1 MDAGKLSQML
11 TDAGACAVAFAPL
24 RPVDH
29 HAWESYSRW
38 IATGGHAS
46 MAYLANHSEIRRNPA
61 LLLDDGPQPGGTVVC
76 AAFAYA
82 SDVTFRPGA
91 LRIARYALG
100 DDYHEVLRRRLQP
113 VADAILAATGHPAR
127 ICVDS
132 APILERYWAVQSGLG
147 FTGRNRQLII
157 PGIGSHIF
165 LTELVTRAEFT
176 PYGIPI
182 DRQCP
187 EGCDR
192 CLRACPNHA
201 LTASNRQPWRGSHG
215 EAVFNRLTESC
226 GFDAR
231 RCLSYQ
237 TIENRGPIPPGIAS
251 AMGNS
256 IYGCDRCQAACP
268 HNARA
273 PKATAA
279 ELQPDDELMA
289 MRKADWHALTPDRY
303 RRLFKGSAVKRCK
316 YEGLMRNIKAAAGGD
331 DASGQGESKA
341 HGTNERGPTGT

>member
-1 MDAGKLSQML
+1 MYAGKLSQML

-38 IATGGHAS
+38 IAAGGHAS

-100 DDYHEVLRRRLQP
+100 DDYHEVLRQRLQP

-132 APILERYWAVQSGLG
+132 APILERYWAQQSGLG

-165 LTELVTRAEFT
+165 LAELVTRAEFT
-176 PYGIPI
+176 PYGTPM

-192 CLRACPNHA
+192 CMRACPNGA
-201 LTASNRQPWRGSHG
+201 LTASNRLPWRESHG

-237 TIENRGPIPPGIAS
+237 TIENRGEISDDITVPHGRF
-251 AMGNS
+251 
-256 IYGCDRCQAACP
+256 YGCDICLEACP
-268 HNARA
+268 LSR
-273 PKATAA
+273 PSCRVTVLPEFRPREPLLSLTPATVT
-279 ELQPDDELMA
+279 
-289 MRKADWHALTPDRY
+289 ALTLAAYSLLFRHSPI
-303 RRLFKGSAVKRCK
+303 RRAKLA
-316 YEGLMRNIKAAAGGD
+316 GLLRNLRAL
-331 DASGQGESKA
+331 
-341 HGTNERGPTGT
+341 NP

>member
-1 MDAGKLSQML
+1 MYAGKLSQML

-29 HAWESYSRW
+29 HAWESFSRW

-165 LTELVTRAEFT
+165 LSELVTRAEFP
-176 PYGIPI
+176 PYGTPV
-182 DRQCP
+182 DMQCP
-187 EGCDR
+187 DGCDR

-231 RCLSYQ
+231 RCLSFQ
-237 TIENRGPIPPGIAS
+237 TIENRGEIDADLTVPRGRF
-251 AMGNS
+251 
-256 IYGCDRCQAACP
+256 YGCDICLEACP
-268 HNARA
+268 LSR
-273 PKATAA
+273 PSRSVTVLPEFRPREPLLSLTPATVT
-279 ELQPDDELMA
+279 
-289 MRKADWHALTPDRY
+289 ALTPAAYSLLFRHSPI
-303 RRLFKGSAVKRCK
+303 RRAKLA
-316 YEGLMRNIKAAAGGD
+316 GLLRNLRAL
-331 DASGQGESKA
+331 
-341 HGTNERGPTGT
+341 NP

>member
-76 AAFAYA
+76 AAFSYA

-165 LTELVTRAEFT
+165 LSELVTRAEFP
-176 PYGIPI
+176 PYGTPV
-182 DRQCP
+182 DMQCP
-187 EGCDR
+187 DGCDR
-192 CLRACPNHA
+192 CLRACPNGA
-201 LTASNRQPWRGSHG
+201 LVSSNRQPWRGSHR
-215 EAVFNRLTESC
+215 EAVSNRLTETC

-237 TIENRGPIPPGIAS
+237 TIENRGEISDDITVPHGRF
-251 AMGNS
+251 
-256 IYGCDRCQAACP
+256 YGCDICLEACP
-268 HNARA
+268 LSR
-273 PKATAA
+273 PSRPVTVLPEFRPREPLLSLTPATVT
-279 ELQPDDELMA
+279 
-289 MRKADWHALTPDRY
+289 ALTPAAYSLLFRHSPI
-303 RRLFKGSAVKRCK
+303 RRAKLA
-316 YEGLMRNIKAAAGGD
+316 GLLRNLRAL
-331 DASGQGESKA
+331 
-341 HGTNERGPTGT
+341 NP

>member
-100 DDYHEVLRRRLQP
+100 DDYHEVLRQRLQP

-132 APILERYWAVQSGLG
+132 APILERYWAQQSGLG

-165 LTELVTRAEFT
+165 LAELVTRAEFT
-176 PYGIPI
+176 PYGTPM

-192 CLRACPNHA
+192 CMRACPNGA
-201 LTASNRQPWRGSHG
+201 LTASNRLPWRESHG
-215 EAVFNRLTESC
+215 EAVFNRLPETC

-237 TIENRGPIPPGIAS
+237 TIENRGEISDDITVPHGRF
-251 AMGNS
+251 
-256 IYGCDRCQAACP
+256 YGCDICLETCP
-268 HNARA
+268 LSR
-273 PKATAA
+273 PSCRVTVLSEFRPREPLLSLTAA
-279 ELQPDDELMA
+279 TVT
-289 MRKADWHALTPDRY
+289 ALTPAAYSLLFRHSPI
-303 RRLFKGSAVKRCK
+303 RRAKLA
-316 YEGLMRNIKAAAGGD
+316 GLLRNLRAL
-331 DASGQGESKA
+331 
-341 HGTNERGPTGT
+341 NP

>member
-24 RPVDH
+24 QPVDH

-132 APILERYWAVQSGLG
+132 APILERYWAEQSGLG

-165 LTELVTRAEFT
+165 LAELVTRAEFT
-176 PYGIPI
+176 PYGTPI
-182 DRQCP
+182 DLQCP

-192 CLRACPNHA
+192 CLRACPNGA
-201 LTASNRQPWRGSHG
+201 LTASNRQPRRGSHG
-215 EAVFNRLTESC
+215 EAVFNRLPETC
-226 GFDAR
+226 GFDSR
-231 RCLSYQ
+231 RCLSFQ
-237 TIENRGPIPPGIAS
+237 TIENRGEIDADLTVPRGRF
-251 AMGNS
+251 
-256 IYGCDRCQAACP
+256 YGCDICLEACP
-268 HNARA
+268 LSR
-273 PKATAA
+273 PSCRVTVLPEFRPREPLLSLTAA
-279 ELQPDDELMA
+279 TVS
-289 MRKADWHALTPDRY
+289 ALTPAAYSLLFRHSPI
-303 RRLFKGSAVKRCK
+303 RRAKLT
-316 YEGLMRNIKAAAGGD
+316 GLLRNLGAL
-331 DASGQGESKA
+331 
-341 HGTNERGPTGT
+341 NP

>member
-24 RPVDH
+24 QPVDH

-38 IATGGHAS
+38 IATGRHAS

-100 DDYHEVLRRRLQP
+100 DDYHEVLRQRLQP

-132 APILERYWAVQSGLG
+132 APILERYWAEQSGLG

-165 LTELVTRAEFT
+165 LAELVTRAEFT
-176 PYGIPI
+176 PYGTPM

-192 CLRACPNHA
+192 CMRACPNGA
-201 LTASNRQPWRGSHG
+201 LTASNRLPWRGSHG
-215 EAVFNRLTESC
+215 EAVFNRLTASC

-231 RCLSYQ
+231 RCLSFQ
-237 TIENRGPIPPGIAS
+237 TIENRGEIDADLTVPRGRF
-251 AMGNS
+251 
-256 IYGCDRCQAACP
+256 YGCDICLEACP
-268 HNARA
+268 LSR
-273 PKATAA
+273 PSRPVTVFPEFRPREPLLSLTAA
-279 ELQPDDELMA
+279 TVT
-289 MRKADWHALTPDRY
+289 ALTPAAYSLLFRHSPI
-303 RRLFKGSAVKRCK
+303 RRAKLA
-316 YEGLMRNIKAAAGGD
+316 GLLRNLRAL
-331 DASGQGESKA
+331 
-341 HGTNERGPTGT
+341 NP

>member
-231 RCLSYQ
+231 RCLSFQ
-237 TIENRGPIPPGIAS
+237 TIENRGEIDADLTVPRGRF
-251 AMGNS
+251 
-256 IYGCDRCQAACP
+256 YGCDICLEACP
-268 HNARA
+268 LSRPSRPVTVLPEFQPREALTRL
-273 PKATAA
+273 TA
-279 ELQPDDELMA
+279 ETVT
-289 MRKADWHALTPDRY
+289 ALTPASYSLLFRHSPV
-303 RRLFKGSAVKRCK
+303 RRAKLA
-316 YEGLMRNIKAAAGGD
+316 GLLRNLRAL
-331 DASGQGESKA
+331 
-341 HGTNERGPTGT
+341 NP

>member
-100 DDYHEVLRRRLQP
+100 DDYHEVLRQRLQP

-132 APILERYWAVQSGLG
+132 APILERYWAEQSGLG

-165 LTELVTRAEFT
+165 LAELVTRAEFT
-176 PYGIPI
+176 PYGTPM

-192 CLRACPNHA
+192 CLRACPNGA
-201 LTASNRQPWRGSHG
+201 LVSS
-215 EAVFNRLTESC
+215 NRLTETC

-231 RCLSYQ
+231 RCLSFQ
-237 TIENRGPIPPGIAS
+237 TIENRDEISDDITVPHDRF
-251 AMGNS
+251 
-256 IYGCDRCQAACP
+256 YGCDICLETCP
-268 HNARA
+268 LSR
-273 PKATAA
+273 PSRPVTVLPEFRPREPLLSLTPATVT
-279 ELQPDDELMA
+279 
-289 MRKADWHALTPDRY
+289 ALTPAAYSLLFRHSPI
-303 RRLFKGSAVKRCK
+303 RRAKLA
-316 YEGLMRNIKAAAGGD
+316 GLLRNLRAL
-331 DASGQGESKA
+331 
-341 HGTNERGPTGT
+341 NP

>member
-1 MDAGKLSQML
+1 MYAGKLSQML

-38 IATGGHAS
+38 IAAGGHAS

-100 DDYHEVLRRRLQP
+100 DDYHEVLRQRLQP

-132 APILERYWAVQSGLG
+132 APILERYWAEQSGLG

-165 LTELVTRAEFT
+165 LAELVTRAEFT
-176 PYGIPI
+176 PYGTPM

-192 CLRACPNHA
+192 CLRACPNGA

-215 EAVFNRLTESC
+215 EAVFNRLSESC

-237 TIENRGPIPPGIAS
+237 TIENRGEIDADLTVPRGRF
-251 AMGNS
+251 
-256 IYGCDRCQAACP
+256 YGCDICLEACP
-268 HNARA
+268 LSRPSCRVTVLPEFQPREALTRLT
-273 PKATAA
+273 PATVT
-279 ELQPDDELMA
+279 
-289 MRKADWHALTPDRY
+289 ALTPAAYSLLFRHSPI
-303 RRLFKGSAVKRCK
+303 RRAKLA
-316 YEGLMRNIKAAAGGD
+316 GLLRNLRAL
-331 DASGQGESKA
+331 
-341 HGTNERGPTGT
+341 NP

>member
-24 RPVDH
+24 RPVDQ

-38 IATGGHAS
+38 IAAGGHAS

-100 DDYHEVLRRRLQP
+100 DDYHEVLRQRLQP
-113 VADAILAATGHPAR
+113 VADAILADTGHAAR

-157 PGIGSHIF
+157 PGVGSHIF
-165 LTELVTRAEFT
+165 LSELVTRAEFP
-176 PYGIPI
+176 PYGTPV
-182 DRQCP
+182 DMQCP
-187 EGCDR
+187 DGCDR

-201 LTASNRQPWRGSHG
+201 LREGGFQPSASEDPSD
-215 EAVFNRLTESC
+215 TC

-237 TIENRGPIPPGIAS
+237 TIENRGEISDDITVPHGRF
-251 AMGNS
+251 
-256 IYGCDRCQAACP
+256 YGCDICLEACP
-268 HNARA
+268 LSRPSRPVTMLPEFQPREALTRL
-273 PKATAA
+273 TA
-279 ELQPDDELMA
+279 ETVT
-289 MRKADWHALTPDRY
+289 ALTPASYSLLFRHSPV
-303 RRLFKGSAVKRCK
+303 RRAKLT
-316 YEGLMRNIKAAAGGD
+316 GLLRNIKAWSGGL
-331 DASGQGESKA
+331 
-341 HGTNERGPTGT
+341 

>member
-29 HAWESYSRW
+29 HAWESFSRW

-165 LTELVTRAEFT
+165 LTELVTRAEFP
-176 PYGIPI
+176 PYGTPV
-182 DRQCP
+182 DMQCP
-187 EGCDR
+187 DGCDR

-231 RCLSYQ
+231 RCLSFQ
-237 TIENRGPIPPGIAS
+237 TIENRGEIDADLTVPRGRF
-251 AMGNS
+251 
-256 IYGCDRCQAACP
+256 YGCDICLEACP
-268 HNARA
+268 LSR
-273 PKATAA
+273 PSRPVTVLPEFRPREPLLSLIPATVT
-279 ELQPDDELMA
+279 
-289 MRKADWHALTPDRY
+289 ALTPAAYSLLFRHSPI
-303 RRLFKGSAVKRCK
+303 RRAKLA
-316 YEGLMRNIKAAAGGD
+316 GLLRNLRAL
-331 DASGQGESKA
+331 
-341 HGTNERGPTGT
+341 NP

>member
-38 IATGGHAS
+38 IAAGGHAS

-100 DDYHEVLRRRLQP
+100 DDYHEVLRQRLQP

-132 APILERYWAVQSGLG
+132 APILERYWAQQSGLG

-165 LTELVTRAEFT
+165 LSELVTRAEFP
-176 PYGIPI
+176 PYGTPV
-182 DRQCP
+182 DMQCP
-187 EGCDR
+187 DGCDR

-231 RCLSYQ
+231 RCLSFQ
-237 TIENRGPIPPGIAS
+237 TIENRGEIDADLTVPRGRF
-251 AMGNS
+251 
-256 IYGCDRCQAACP
+256 YGCDICLEACP
-268 HNARA
+268 LSR
-273 PKATAA
+273 PSRPVTVLPEFRPREPLLSLTAA
-279 ELQPDDELMA
+279 TVT
-289 MRKADWHALTPDRY
+289 ALTPAAYSLLFRHSPI
-303 RRLFKGSAVKRCK
+303 RRAKLA
-316 YEGLMRNIKAAAGGD
+316 GLLRNIKAWNDGL
-331 DASGQGESKA
+331 
-341 HGTNERGPTGT
+341 

>member
-38 IATGGHAS
+38 IAAGGHAS

-61 LLLDDGPQPGGTVVC
+61 LLLDDGPPPGGTVVC

-100 DDYHEVLRRRLQP
+100 DDYHEVLRQRLQP

-132 APILERYWAVQSGLG
+132 APILERYWAQQSGLG

-165 LTELVTRAEFT
+165 LAELVTRAEFT
-176 PYGIPI
+176 PYGTPM

-192 CLRACPNHA
+192 CLRACPNGA
-201 LTASNRQPWRGSHG
+201 LVSS
-215 EAVFNRLTESC
+215 NRLTETC

-237 TIENRGPIPPGIAS
+237 TIENRGEISDDITVSHGRF
-251 AMGNS
+251 
-256 IYGCDRCQAACP
+256 YGCDICLETCP
-268 HNARA
+268 LSR
-273 PKATAA
+273 PSRPVTVLPEFQPREPLLSLTAA
-279 ELQPDDELMA
+279 TVT
-289 MRKADWHALTPDRY
+289 ALTPAAYSLLFRHSPI
-303 RRLFKGSAVKRCK
+303 RRAKLA
-316 YEGLMRNIKAAAGGD
+316 GLLRNLRAL
-331 DASGQGESKA
+331 
-341 HGTNERGPTGT
+341 NP

>member
-38 IATGGHAS
+38 IAAGGHAS

-100 DDYHEVLRRRLQP
+100 DDYHEVLRQRLQP

-132 APILERYWAVQSGLG
+132 APILERYWAEQSGLG

-165 LTELVTRAEFT
+165 LAELVTRAEFT
-176 PYGIPI
+176 PYGTPM

-192 CLRACPNHA
+192 CMRACPNGA

-231 RCLSYQ
+231 RCLSFQ
-237 TIENRGPIPPGIAS
+237 TIENRGEIDADLTVPRGRF
-251 AMGNS
+251 
-256 IYGCDRCQAACP
+256 YGCDICLEACP
-268 HNARA
+268 LSRPSCRVNVLPEFHPRE
-273 PKATAA
+273 PLLSLTAA
-279 ELQPDDELMA
+279 TVT
-289 MRKADWHALTPDRY
+289 ALTPAAYSLLFRHSPI
-303 RRLFKGSAVKRCK
+303 RRAKLA
-316 YEGLMRNIKAAAGGD
+316 GLLRNLRAL
-331 DASGQGESKA
+331 
-341 HGTNERGPTGT
+341 NP

>member
-1 MDAGKLSQML
+1 MDDGKLSQML

-29 HAWESYSRW
+29 HAWESFSRW

-165 LTELVTRAEFT
+165 LSELVTRAEFP
-176 PYGIPI
+176 PYGTPV
-182 DRQCP
+182 DMQCP
-187 EGCDR
+187 DGCDR

-231 RCLSYQ
+231 RCLSFQ
-237 TIENRGPIPPGIAS
+237 TIENRGEIDADLTVPRGRF
-251 AMGNS
+251 
-256 IYGCDRCQAACP
+256 YGCDICLEACP
-268 HNARA
+268 LSR
-273 PKATAA
+273 PSRPVTVLPEFRPREPLLSLTPATVT
-279 ELQPDDELMA
+279 
-289 MRKADWHALTPDRY
+289 ALTPAAYSLLFRHSPI
-303 RRLFKGSAVKRCK
+303 RRAKLA
-316 YEGLMRNIKAAAGGD
+316 GLLRNLRAL
-331 DASGQGESKA
+331 
-341 HGTNERGPTGT
+341 NP

>member
-24 RPVDH
+24 QPVDH

-38 IATGGHAS
+38 IATGRHAS

-113 VADAILAATGHPAR
+113 VADAILADTGHAAR

-165 LTELVTRAEFT
+165 LSELVTRAEFP
-176 PYGIPI
+176 PYGTPV
-182 DRQCP
+182 DMQCP
-187 EGCDR
+187 DGCDR

-201 LTASNRQPWRGSHG
+201 LTASNRLPWRGSHG
-215 EAVFNRLTESC
+215 EEVFNRLTASC

-231 RCLSYQ
+231 RCLSFQ
-237 TIENRGPIPPGIAS
+237 TIENRGEIDADLTVPRGRF
-251 AMGNS
+251 
-256 IYGCDRCQAACP
+256 YGCDICLEACP
-268 HNARA
+268 LSR
-273 PKATAA
+273 PSCRVTVLPEFRPREPLLSLTAA
-279 ELQPDDELMA
+279 TVT
-289 MRKADWHALTPDRY
+289 ALTPAAYSLLFRHSPI
-303 RRLFKGSAVKRCK
+303 RRAKLA
-316 YEGLMRNIKAAAGGD
+316 GLLRNLRAL
-331 DASGQGESKA
+331 
-341 HGTNERGPTGT
+341 NP

>member
-165 LTELVTRAEFT
+165 LAELVTRAEFT
-176 PYGIPI
+176 PYGTPI

-187 EGCDR
+187 EGCNR
-192 CLRACPNHA
+192 CMRACPNGA
-201 LTASNRQPWRGSHG
+201 LVAS
-215 EAVFNRLTESC
+215 NRLTETC

-231 RCLSYQ
+231 RCLSFQ
-237 TIENRGPIPPGIAS
+237 TIENRGEIDADLTVPRGRF
-251 AMGNS
+251 
-256 IYGCDRCQAACP
+256 YGCDICLEACP
-268 HNARA
+268 LSR
-273 PKATAA
+273 PSCRVTVLPEFRPREPLLSLTTATVT
-279 ELQPDDELMA
+279 
-289 MRKADWHALTPDRY
+289 ALTPAAYSLLFRHSPI
-303 RRLFKGSAVKRCK
+303 RRAKLA
-316 YEGLMRNIKAAAGGD
+316 GLLRNLRAL
-331 DASGQGESKA
+331 
-341 HGTNERGPTGT
+341 NP

>member
-24 RPVDH
+24 QPVDH
-29 HAWESYSRW
+29 HAWENYSRW

-61 LLLDDGPQPGGTVVC
+61 LLLDDGTQPGGTVVC

-100 DDYHEVLRRRLQP
+100 DDYHEVLRQRLQP

-132 APILERYWAVQSGLG
+132 APILERYWAEQSGLG

-165 LTELVTRAEFT
+165 LAELVTRAEFT
-176 PYGIPI
+176 PYGTPM

-192 CLRACPNHA
+192 CLRACPNGA

-215 EAVFNRLTESC
+215 EAVFNRLPETC

-231 RCLSYQ
+231 RCLSFQ
-237 TIENRGPIPPGIAS
+237 TIENRGEIDADLTVPRGRF
-251 AMGNS
+251 
-256 IYGCDRCQAACP
+256 YGCDICLEACP
-268 HNARA
+268 LSR
-273 PKATAA
+273 PSRSVTVLPEFRPREPLLSLTPATVT
-279 ELQPDDELMA
+279 
-289 MRKADWHALTPDRY
+289 ALTPAAYSLLFRHSPI
-303 RRLFKGSAVKRCK
+303 RRAKLA
-316 YEGLMRNIKAAAGGD
+316 GLLRNLRAL
-331 DASGQGESKA
+331 
-341 HGTNERGPTGT
+341 NP

>member
-46 MAYLANHSEIRRNPA
+46 MAYLENHSEIRRNPA

-157 PGIGSHIF
+157 PGIGSHVF
-165 LTELVTRAEFT
+165 LAELVTRAEFT
-176 PYGIPI
+176 PYGPPM

-192 CLRACPNHA
+192 CLRACPNGA
-201 LTASNRQPWRGSHG
+201 LTASNRLP
-215 EAVFNRLTESC
+215 ETC
-226 GFDAR
+226 GFDSR
-231 RCLSYQ
+231 RCLSFQ
-237 TIENRGPIPPGIAS
+237 TIENRGEIDADLSVPRGRF
-251 AMGNS
+251 
-256 IYGCDRCQAACP
+256 YGCDICLEACP
-268 HNARA
+268 LSR
-273 PKATAA
+273 PSCRVTVLPEFRPREPLLSLTAA
-279 ELQPDDELMA
+279 TVS
-289 MRKADWHALTPDRY
+289 ALTPAAYSLLFRHSPI
-303 RRLFKGSAVKRCK
+303 RRAKLT
-316 YEGLMRNIKAAAGGD
+316 GLLRNLRAL
-331 DASGQGESKA
+331 
-341 HGTNERGPTGT
+341 NP

>member
-38 IATGGHAS
+38 IATGGYAS

-100 DDYHEVLRRRLQP
+100 DDYHEVLRQRLQP

-132 APILERYWAVQSGLG
+132 APILERYWAQQSGLG

-165 LTELVTRAEFT
+165 LAELVTRAEFT
-176 PYGIPI
+176 PYGTPM

-192 CLRACPNHA
+192 CMRACPNGA
-201 LTASNRQPWRGSHG
+201 LVSS
-215 EAVFNRLTESC
+215 NRLTETC

-237 TIENRGPIPPGIAS
+237 TIENRGEISDDITVPHGRF
-251 AMGNS
+251 
-256 IYGCDRCQAACP
+256 YGCDICLEACP
-268 HNARA
+268 LSRPSCRVNVLPEFR
-273 PKATAA
+273 PREPLLSLTPATVT
-279 ELQPDDELMA
+279 
-289 MRKADWHALTPDRY
+289 ALTPAAYSLLFRHSPI
-303 RRLFKGSAVKRCK
+303 RRAKLA
-316 YEGLMRNIKAAAGGD
+316 GLLRNLRAL
-331 DASGQGESKA
+331 
-341 HGTNERGPTGT
+341 NP

>member
-24 RPVDH
+24 QPVDH

-38 IATGGHAS
+38 IATGRHAS

-157 PGIGSHIF
+157 PGIGSHVF
-165 LTELVTRAEFT
+165 LAELVTRAEFT
-176 PYGIPI
+176 PYGTPM

-187 EGCDR
+187 DGCDR
-192 CLRACPNHA
+192 CMRACPNGA
-201 LTASNRQPWRGSHG
+201 LVSSNRQPWRGSHR
-215 EAVFNRLTESC
+215 EAVSNRLTETC

-237 TIENRGPIPPGIAS
+237 TIENRGEIDADLTVPRGRF
-251 AMGNS
+251 
-256 IYGCDRCQAACP
+256 YGCDICLEACP
-268 HNARA
+268 LSRPSRPVTVLPEFQPREALTRL
-273 PKATAA
+273 TA
-279 ELQPDDELMA
+279 ETVT
-289 MRKADWHALTPDRY
+289 ALTPASYSLLFRHSPV
-303 RRLFKGSAVKRCK
+303 RRAKLA
-316 YEGLMRNIKAAAGGD
+316 GLLRNLRAL
-331 DASGQGESKA
+331 
-341 HGTNERGPTGT
+341 NP

>member
-24 RPVDH
+24 RPVDRN
-29 HAWESYSRW
+29 AWESYSRW

-46 MAYLANHSEIRRNPA
+46 MAYPANHSEIRRNPA

-100 DDYHEVLRRRLQP
+100 DDYHEVLRQRLQP

-132 APILERYWAVQSGLG
+132 APILERYWAQQSGLG

-165 LTELVTRAEFT
+165 LAELITRAEFT
-176 PYGIPI
+176 PYGTPM

-192 CLRACPNHA
+192 CMRACPNGA

-231 RCLSYQ
+231 RCLSFQ
-237 TIENRGPIPPGIAS
+237 TIENRGEIDADLTVPRGRF
-251 AMGNS
+251 
-256 IYGCDRCQAACP
+256 YGCDICLEACP
-268 HNARA
+268 LSRPSRPVTVLPEFQPREALTRL
-273 PKATAA
+273 TA
-279 ELQPDDELMA
+279 ETVT
-289 MRKADWHALTPDRY
+289 ALTPASYSLLFRHSPI
-303 RRLFKGSAVKRCK
+303 RRAKLA
-316 YEGLMRNIKAAAGGD
+316 GLLRNLRAL
-331 DASGQGESKA
+331 
-341 HGTNERGPTGT
+341 NP

>member
-38 IATGGHAS
+38 IAAGGHAS

-100 DDYHEVLRRRLQP
+100 DDYHEVLRQRLQP

-132 APILERYWAVQSGLG
+132 APILERYWAEQSGLG

-165 LTELVTRAEFT
+165 LTELVTRAEFP
-176 PYGIPI
+176 PYGTPV
-182 DRQCP
+182 DMQCP
-187 EGCDR
+187 DGCDR
-192 CLRACPNHA
+192 CMRACPNGA
-201 LTASNRQPWRGSHG
+201 LVSSNRQPWRGSHR
-215 EAVFNRLTESC
+215 EAVSNRLTETC

-237 TIENRGPIPPGIAS
+237 TIENRGEISDDITVPHGRF
-251 AMGNS
+251 
-256 IYGCDRCQAACP
+256 YGCDICLEACP
-268 HNARA
+268 LSR
-273 PKATAA
+273 PSRPVTVLPEFQPREPLLSLTPATVT
-279 ELQPDDELMA
+279 
-289 MRKADWHALTPDRY
+289 ALTPAAYSLLFRHSPI
-303 RRLFKGSAVKRCK
+303 RRAKLA
-316 YEGLMRNIKAAAGGD
+316 GLLRNIKAWSGGL
-331 DASGQGESKA
+331 
-341 HGTNERGPTGT
+341 

>member
-29 HAWESYSRW
+29 HAWESFSRW

-165 LTELVTRAEFT
+165 LSELVTRAEFP
-176 PYGIPI
+176 PYGTPV
-182 DRQCP
+182 DMQCP
-187 EGCDR
+187 DGCDR

-201 LTASNRQPWRGSHG
+201 LTASNRKPWRRSHG

-231 RCLSYQ
+231 RCLSFQ
-237 TIENRGPIPPGIAS
+237 TIENRGEIDADLTVPRGRF
-251 AMGNS
+251 
-256 IYGCDRCQAACP
+256 YGCDICLEACP
-268 HNARA
+268 LSR
-273 PKATAA
+273 PSRPVTVLPEFRPREPLLSLTPATVT
-279 ELQPDDELMA
+279 
-289 MRKADWHALTPDRY
+289 ALTPAAYSLLFRHSPI
-303 RRLFKGSAVKRCK
+303 RRAKLA
-316 YEGLMRNIKAAAGGD
+316 GLLRNIKAWSGGL
-331 DASGQGESKA
+331 
-341 HGTNERGPTGT
+341 

>member
-165 LTELVTRAEFT
+165 LTELVTRSEFP
-176 PYGIPI
+176 PYGTPV
-182 DRQCP
+182 DMQCP

-192 CLRACPNHA
+192 CMRACPNGA

-215 EAVFNRLTESC
+215 EAVFNRLTETC

-231 RCLSYQ
+231 RCLSFQ
-237 TIENRGPIPPGIAS
+237 TIENRDEIDADLTVPRGRF
-251 AMGNS
+251 
-256 IYGCDRCQAACP
+256 YGCDICLETCP
-268 HNARA
+268 LSRPSRPVTVLPEFQPREALTRLT
-273 PKATAA
+273 PATVT
-279 ELQPDDELMA
+279 
-289 MRKADWHALTPDRY
+289 ALTPAAY
-303 RRLFKGSAVKRCK
+303 SFLFRHSPISRAKLA
-316 YEGLMRNIKAAAGGD
+316 GLLRNLRAL
-331 DASGQGESKA
+331 
-341 HGTNERGPTGT
+341 NP

>member
-38 IATGGHAS
+38 IAAGGHAS

-100 DDYHEVLRRRLQP
+100 DDYHEVLRQRLQP

-165 LTELVTRAEFT
+165 LAELVTRAEFT
-176 PYGIPI
+176 PYGTPM

-231 RCLSYQ
+231 RCLSFQ
-237 TIENRGPIPPGIAS
+237 TIENRGEIDADLTVPRGRF
-251 AMGNS
+251 
-256 IYGCDRCQAACP
+256 YGCDICLEACP
-268 HNARA
+268 LSR
-273 PKATAA
+273 PSRSVTVLPEFRPREPLLSLTPATVT
-279 ELQPDDELMA
+279 
-289 MRKADWHALTPDRY
+289 ALTPAAYSLLFRHSPI
-303 RRLFKGSAVKRCK
+303 RRAKLA
-316 YEGLMRNIKAAAGGD
+316 GLLRNLR
-331 DASGQGESKA
+331 
-341 HGTNERGPTGT
+341 TLNP

>member
-100 DDYHEVLRRRLQP
+100 DDYHEVLRQRMQP

-165 LTELVTRAEFT
+165 LTELVTRAEFP
-176 PYGIPI
+176 PYGTPV
-182 DRQCP
+182 DMQCP
-187 EGCDR
+187 DGCDR
-192 CLRACPNHA
+192 CKRACPNGA
-201 LTASNRQPWRGSHG
+201 LVSSNRQPWRGSHR
-215 EAVFNRLTESC
+215 EAVSNRLTETC

-237 TIENRGPIPPGIAS
+237 TIENRGEISDDITVPHGRF
-251 AMGNS
+251 
-256 IYGCDRCQAACP
+256 YGCDICLETCP
-268 HNARA
+268 LSR
-273 PKATAA
+273 PSRPVTVLPEFRPREPLLSLTPATVT
-279 ELQPDDELMA
+279 
-289 MRKADWHALTPDRY
+289 ALTPAAYSLLFRHSPV
-303 RRLFKGSAVKRCK
+303 RRAKLA
-316 YEGLMRNIKAAAGGD
+316 GLLRNLRAL
-331 DASGQGESKA
+331 
-341 HGTNERGPTGT
+341 NP

>member
-24 RPVDH
+24 QPVDH

-113 VADAILAATGHPAR
+113 VADAILADTGHAAR

-165 LTELVTRAEFT
+165 LSELVTRAEIS
-176 PYGIPI
+176 PYGTPV
-182 DRQCP
+182 DMQCP
-187 EGCDR
+187 DGCDR

-215 EAVFNRLTESC
+215 EAVFNRLPETC

-237 TIENRGPIPPGIAS
+237 TIENRGEISDDITVPHGRF
-251 AMGNS
+251 
-256 IYGCDRCQAACP
+256 YGCDICLETCP
-268 HNARA
+268 LSRPSSPVTVLPEFQPREALTRL
-273 PKATAA
+273 TA
-279 ELQPDDELMA
+279 ETVT
-289 MRKADWHALTPDRY
+289 ALTPASYSLLFRHSPV
-303 RRLFKGSAVKRCK
+303 RRAKLT
-316 YEGLMRNIKAAAGGD
+316 GLLRNIKAWSGGL
-331 DASGQGESKA
+331 
-341 HGTNERGPTGT
+341 

>member
-24 RPVDH
+24 QPVDH

-38 IATGGHAS
+38 IATGRHAS

-113 VADAILAATGHPAR
+113 VADAILAATGHQAR

-231 RCLSYQ
+231 RCLSFQ
-237 TIENRGPIPPGIAS
+237 TIENRGEIDADLTVPRGRF
-251 AMGNS
+251 
-256 IYGCDRCQAACP
+256 YGCDICLEACP
-268 HNARA
+268 LSRPSCRVTVLPEFQPREALTRL
-273 PKATAA
+273 TA
-279 ELQPDDELMA
+279 ETVT
-289 MRKADWHALTPDRY
+289 ALTPASYSLLFRHSPV
-303 RRLFKGSAVKRCK
+303 RRAKLA
-316 YEGLMRNIKAAAGGD
+316 GLLRNLRAL
-331 DASGQGESKA
+331 
-341 HGTNERGPTGT
+341 NP

>member
-24 RPVDH
+24 QPVDRN
-29 HAWESYSRW
+29 AWESYSRW
-38 IATGGHAS
+38 IAAGGHAS

-100 DDYHEVLRRRLQP
+100 DDYHEVLRQRLQP

-132 APILERYWAVQSGLG
+132 APILERYWAEQSGLG

-165 LTELVTRAEFT
+165 LAELVTRAEFT
-176 PYGIPI
+176 PYGTPM

-192 CLRACPNHA
+192 CLRACPNGA

-231 RCLSYQ
+231 RCLSFQ
-237 TIENRGPIPPGIAS
+237 TIENRGEISDDITVPHGRF
-251 AMGNS
+251 
-256 IYGCDRCQAACP
+256 YGCDICLETCP
-268 HNARA
+268 LSRPSRPVTVLSEFQPREALTRL
-273 PKATAA
+273 TA
-279 ELQPDDELMA
+279 ETVT
-289 MRKADWHALTPDRY
+289 ALTPASYSLLFRHSPI
-303 RRLFKGSAVKRCK
+303 RRAKLA
-316 YEGLMRNIKAAAGGD
+316 GLLRNLRAL
-331 DASGQGESKA
+331 
-341 HGTNERGPTGT
+341 NP

>member
-24 RPVDH
+24 RPVDR

-38 IATGGHAS
+38 IAVGGHAS

-165 LTELVTRAEFT
+165 LAELVTRAEFT
-176 PYGIPI
+176 PYGTPI
-182 DRQCP
+182 DLQCP

-192 CLRACPNHA
+192 CLRACPNGA
-201 LTASNRQPWRGSHG
+201 LTTSNRQPWRGSHE
-215 EAVFNRLTESC
+215 EAVSNRLHETC
-226 GFDAR
+226 GFDSR
-231 RCLSYQ
+231 RCLSFQ
-237 TIENRGPIPPGIAS
+237 TIENRGEIDADLTVPRGRF
-251 AMGNS
+251 
-256 IYGCDRCQAACP
+256 YGCDICLEACP
-268 HNARA
+268 LSR
-273 PKATAA
+273 PSRRVTVLPEFRPREPLLSLTAA
-279 ELQPDDELMA
+279 TVS
-289 MRKADWHALTPDRY
+289 ALTPAAYSLLFRHSPI
-303 RRLFKGSAVKRCK
+303 RRAKLT
-316 YEGLMRNIKAAAGGD
+316 GLLRNLGAL
-331 DASGQGESKA
+331 
-341 HGTNERGPTGT
+341 NP

>member
-29 HAWESYSRW
+29 HAWERYSRW

-61 LLLDDGPQPGGTVVC
+61 LLLDDGQQPGGTVVC

-165 LTELVTRAEFT
+165 LAELVTRAEFP
-176 PYGIPI
+176 PYGTPV
-182 DRQCP
+182 DMQCP
-187 EGCDR
+187 DGCDR

-201 LTASNRQPWRGSHG
+201 LTASNRQPRRGSHG

-231 RCLSYQ
+231 RCLSFQ
-237 TIENRGPIPPGIAS
+237 TIENRGEIDADLTVPRGRF
-251 AMGNS
+251 
-256 IYGCDRCQAACP
+256 YGCDICLEACP
-268 HNARA
+268 LSRPSRPVTVLPEFQPREALTRL
-273 PKATAA
+273 TA
-279 ELQPDDELMA
+279 ETVT
-289 MRKADWHALTPDRY
+289 ALTPASYSLLFRHSPI
-303 RRLFKGSAVKRCK
+303 RRAKLA
-316 YEGLMRNIKAAAGGD
+316 GLLRNLRAL
-331 DASGQGESKA
+331 
-341 HGTNERGPTGT
+341 NP